1 MADYNKTINLPKT
14 DFPMRAALAKR
25 EPGMLEE
32 MNRKDLYHKLMDRN
46 KDKKPFILHDGPPY
60 ANGDI
65 HIGTA
70 MNKILKDFIIRYRN
84 MTGHYAP
91 YVPGWDTH
99 GMPIETAIQKKGVKR
114 STMPVPEFRDK
125 CRAFALDFLD
135 RQREQFKRLGG
146 IGDWEKPYVTLKPEF
161 EAEQIKVFGAMAA
174 KNYIYQGL
182 KPVYWCPTCET
193 ALAEA
198 EVEYADDPVTTIFV
212 KFKVHDDKGKLSQYG
227 DLDKM
232 FFVIW
237 TTTTWTLPGNMA
249 ICLNPQLEYSL
260 VKIPTGEILIV
271 ATDLVK
277 SVMDQSGIAEYE
289 TVATMFGDEFEY
301 MTAYHPFM
309 NRDSLV
315 ILGDHVTLD
324 AGSGCVHTAPSF
336 GLDDFYV
343 CQRYDSIPTDVEME
357 VSVNARGVL
366 NEFAGPYA
374 GLHVTK
380 AHPVIFKDLVDMG
393 AILSSADI
401 VHSYPH
407 CWRCKKPII
416 FRATQQWF
424 ASVDAIKDAAVDAC
438 DNIQWKPEWG
448 KERMVSMIRERS
460 DWCISRQRTWGVPIP
475 IFFCKDCGKPYC
487 TEVSIQKVSD
497 IFRVEGSNAWWA
509 KEAAELMPE
518 GAKCDCGC
526 TEFTKE
532 KDIMDVWFDS
542 GSTWAAVCDQNPE
555 HPELSYPA
563 DLYLEGGDQYRGWF
577 QSSMLTSI
585 AARGVAPYRHIITH
599 GWTVDGKGKA
609 MHKSLGNT
617 VAPQDIIKD
626 YGADILRLWVSS
638 ADYTQDMRISK
649 PILKQL
655 SDAYLKIRNTS
666 RYILGNL
673 NGFDP
678 AADLVAEN
686 ELMELDRWALAAT
699 NQLVANARAGYDSYD
714 FHTVYRS
721 VYNFCVVD
729 MSNFYLDIIKDRL
742 YCSAVGS
749 YERRSAQT
757 AIYKILD
764 TLVRVISPILAFT
777 SEEIWGVMPHDASA
791 DPESVLFNDIPEV
804 NPAWTLSED
813 KAAYWATVMKL
824 KADVNQALEKARAAK
839 TCKKST
845 DAKVTLYL
853 NEQAMAVYET
863 VKDADLAQMFIVSK
877 VVPVQAAAPAD
888 AVAGENVEGLAVTV
902 EMDEDP
908 KCVRCWLHHP
918 DIGKDAEHPEL
929 CPRCAAVVKTMKLD
943 D

>member
-1 MADYNKTINLPKT
+1 
-14 DFPMRAALAKR
+14 
-25 EPGMLEE
+25 
-32 MNRKDLYHKLMDRN
+32 
-46 KDKKPFILHDGPPY
+46 
-60 ANGDI
+60 
-65 HIGTA
+65 
-70 MNKILKDFIIRYRN
+70 
-84 MTGHYAP
+84 
-91 YVPGWDTH
+91 
-99 GMPIETAIQKKGVKR
+99 
-114 STMPVPEFRDK
+114 
-125 CRAFALDFLD
+125 
-135 RQREQFKRLGG
+135 
-146 IGDWEKPYVTLKPEF
+146 
-161 EAEQIKVFGAMAA
+161 
-174 KNYIYQGL
+174 
-182 KPVYWCPTCET
+182 
-193 ALAEA
+193 
-198 EVEYADDPVTTIFV
+198 
-212 KFKVHDDKGKLSQYG
+212 
-227 DLDKM
+227 
-232 FFVIW
+232 
-237 TTTTWTLPGNMA
+237 
-249 ICLNPQLEYSL
+249 
-260 VKIPTGEILIV
+260 
-271 ATDLVK
+271 
-277 SVMDQSGIAEYE
+277 
-289 TVATMFGDEFEY
+289 
-301 MTAYHPFM
+301 
-309 NRDSLV
+309 
-315 ILGDHVTLD
+315 
-324 AGSGCVHTAPSF
+324 
-336 GLDDFYV
+336 
-343 CQRYDSIPTDVEME
+343 
-357 VSVNARGVL
+357 
-366 NEFAGPYA
+366 
-374 GLHVTK
+374 
-380 AHPVIFKDLVDMG
+380 
-393 AILSSADI
+393 
-401 VHSYPH
+401 
-407 CWRCKKPII
+407 
-416 FRATQQWF
+416 
-424 ASVDAIKDAAVDAC
+424 
-438 DNIQWKPEWG
+438 
-448 KERMVSMIRERS
+448 
-460 DWCISRQRTWGVPIP
+460 
-475 IFFCKDCGKPYC
+475 
-487 TEVSIQKVSD
+487 
-497 IFRVEGSNAWWA
+497 
-509 KEAAELMPE
+509 MPE